1 MIYSKFTKTWIKTCD
16 LCGIALIDYE
26 KLFKNVNHNKWDI
39 QFLKKYC
46 IIEKKSYKKNNWGY
60 CLNSRC
66 EAYKLKPIADG
77 VWFDPTP
84 YED

>member
-26 KLFKNVNHNKWDI
+26 KLFKNVNHNKWNI

-46 IIEKKSYKKNNWGY
+46 IIEKKSYKKNN
-60 CLNSRC
+60 
-66 EAYKLKPIADG
+66 
-77 VWFDPTP
+77 
-84 YED
+84 